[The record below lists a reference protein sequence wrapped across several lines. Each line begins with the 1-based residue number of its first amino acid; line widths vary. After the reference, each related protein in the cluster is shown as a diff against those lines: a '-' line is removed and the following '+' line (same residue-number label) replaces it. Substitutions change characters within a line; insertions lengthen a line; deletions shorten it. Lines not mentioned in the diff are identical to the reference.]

1 MSSLE
6 EELRRRA
13 AQVKEYIPATN
24 LPDEVEAVIVGE
36 PTFKTDKRGTEALF
50 ITLKTR
56 DGKYIAQKYMPTT
69 YKDLEAAIKACGGV
83 KALQESYHIW
93 RKRRSGRTQFDRLFP
108 TPAKTAEAEPE
119 VKAEAEAEEA
129 PRAPKKA
136 RGK

>member
-1 MSSLE
+1 VSSLE

-24 LPDEVEAVIVGE
+24 LPDEVEAIIIGE

-69 YKDLEAAIKACGGV
+69 YADLESAIGSCGGV

-93 RKRRSGRTQFDRLFP
+93 RKKRSGRTQFDRLFP
-108 TPAKTAEAEPE
+108 TPTKTAEAEPE
-119 VKAEAEAEEA
+119 AKAEAEAK
-129 PRAPKKA
+129 PSKKA

>member
-6 EELRRRA
+6 EELRKRA

-24 LPDEVEAVIVGE
+24 LPDEVEAIIIGE

-69 YKDLEAAIKACGGV
+69 YSDLESAIKACGGV
-83 KALQESYHIW
+83 EALKRSYHIW

-108 TPAKTAEAEPE
+108 TPAKTAEVEPE
-119 VKAEAEAEEA
+119 VKAEAEAK
-129 PRAPKKA
+129 PSKKVKG
-136 RGK
+136 R